1 MQLLKT
7 LLLSGLLVLFLA
19 CSKGDGGTDQTT
31 NPPNNQSGQSPDSG
45 SDSDENPA
53 DDENTGGQPDAVDM
67 EDFTAAVAT
76 FMANRGLKGGQ
87 VAITRNEKL
96 VYLQSFGDAD
106 DETPVHDQSLFRVAS
121 ISKPITVL
129 AISRLAADG
138 KLSMGDRVFGTNG
151 LLGTQYGTPPYQDGI
166 EKITVNE
173 LVEHKSG
180 FKNEPY
186 DIMFDEVSL
195 SHQQLIDRVLDERTY
210 VRSNPYYYSNFGYCL
225 LGRVIEVVTG
235 MSYEDYVKQKILSP
249 MGISAMKIGGN
260 TLDDRFENEVLYNSS
275 WFDPYAMNVTR
286 MDSHGGWIASAKDL
300 ARIAVHSDTRSV
312 VPDLL
317 DFGDAESYLD
327 NGTYLHYGALPGT
340 LAVLSV
346 NSPFCYTAVFNTGN
360 ANYDSVLNA
369 FADFMNDQITSRQ
382 EWPEADLF

>member
-286 MDSHGGWIASAKDL
+286 MDAHGGWIASAKDL
-300 ARIAVHSDTRSV
+300 TRIAVHSDTRSV

>member
-225 LGRVIEVVTG
+225 LGRVIEAVTG
-235 MSYEDYVKQKILSP
+235 MSYEDYVEQKILSP

-260 TLDDRFENEVLYNSS
+260 TLDERFENEVLYNSS

-286 MDSHGGWIASAKDL
+286 MDAHGGWIASAKDL

-317 DFGDAESYLD
+317 DFGDAESYLE
-327 NGTYLHYGALPGT
+327 NGTY
-340 LAVLSV
+340 
-346 NSPFCYTAVFNTGN
+346 
-360 ANYDSVLNA
+360 
-369 FADFMNDQITSRQ
+369 
-382 EWPEADLF
+382 

>member
-7 LLLSGLLVLFLA
+7 LLLSGLLLLFLA
-19 CSKGDGGTDQTT
+19 CSKGDSGTDQTT

-67 EDFTAAVAT
+67 EDFTAAVAD

-129 AISRLAADG
+129 AISRLVADG

-151 LLGTQYGTPPYQDGI
+151 LLGTQYGTPPYQDGV

-225 LGRVIEVVTG
+225 LGRVIEAVTG
-235 MSYEDYVKQKILSP
+235 MSYEDYVEQKILSP

-260 TLDDRFENEVLYNSS
+260 TLDERFENEVLYNSS

-286 MDSHGGWIASAKDL
+286 MDAHGGWIASAKDL

-317 DFGDAESYLD
+317 DFGDAESYLE